1 MIRTYFV
8 DGDKGGVGKSMVA
21 RAVVDMLIQSE
32 RFLMPPV
39 DRLFIIDADPT
50 NMDVC
55 CPGGFVNETIGKTQ
69 IIAIQH
75 PIRFVDDWY
84 SIISRLDEADAGN
97 KSENNRVV
105 FSLPAAAGLVLAENT
120 DVFEMM
126 EAFNG
131 FPVWVLGNERSS
143 VAQLEKRIEAAQHRY
158 AQGFVVRNLKHG
170 VAASFSYWNNSET
183 RKNVLA
189 WGWQEIDFPV
199 LASSIAIEVD
209 HVPSH
214 VVERD
219 KINANGTRAMLG
231 TQIAITGYRSVC
243 GNRLKVLE
251 TAFAGEVSDE

>member
-39 DRLFIIDADPT
+39 DRLVIVDADPT
-50 NMDVC
+50 NADVC
-55 CPGGFVNETIGKTQ
+55 CTGGFVNETIDNTRL
-69 IIAIQH
+69 IAIRH

-84 SIISRLDEADAGN
+84 AIISLLDDQKLDRGT
-97 KSENNRVV
+97 ENNRVV

-143 VAQLEKRIEAAQHRY
+143 VDQLGKRIETAQHRY
-158 AQGFVVRNLKHG
+158 AQGFAVRNLKHG
-170 VAASFSYWNNSET
+170 VSASFSYWNNSAI
-183 RKNVLA
+183 RKDVLE

-199 LASSIAIEVD
+199 LASSIAVEIG
-209 HVPSH
+209 HVPAH
-214 VVERD
+214 IVERD
-219 KINANGTRAMLG
+219 RINANGTRAMLG

-251 TAFAGEVSDE
+251 SAFSGEKRDA